1 MTRGM
6 WSLLVGLPIL
16 LLSGCRASSPAC
28 PPPTGLPPLTSSSPQ
43 PAPSI
48 APSEASLTPP
58 QVEIGGRTVT
68 VDQVVD
74 GPLCGGTWS
83 GTVYVTCDVQVP
95 PWEDQPTFLEDCDLD
110 IAPDTVVYVAYH
122 GDAPYYNGCSCH
134 TGEIA
139 EP

>member
-1 MTRGM
+1 MSLRHA
-6 WSLLVGLPIL
+6 SLLSLAL
-16 LLSGCRASSPAC
+16 LVLSGCSGSSPAC
-28 PPPTGLPPLTSSSPQ
+28 PPTVTHALDSESSS
-43 PAPSI
+43 AEVSI
-48 APSEASLTPP
+48 ATGEPP
-58 QVEIGGRTVT
+58 IAPAQVEIGGRTVT

-74 GPLCGGTWS
+74 GPLCDGAWS
-83 GTVYVTCDVQVP
+83 GTVYVTCDVQVL
-95 PWEDQPTFLEDCDLD
+95 PWEELPTFLKDCDLE

>member
-1 MTRGM
+1 VRAHHV
-6 WSLLVGLPIL
+6 LLLGLALP
-16 LLSGCRASSPAC
+16 LLSGCGGSSPAC
-28 PPPTGLPPLTSSSPQ
+28 PPTVSPALDPNPPEAERPVEAGQPPLL
-43 PAPSI
+43 PA
-48 APSEASLTPP
+48 

-68 VDQVVD
+68 VNQVVK
-74 GPLCGGTWS
+74 GPLCDGAWS

-95 PWEDQPTFLEDCDLD
+95 PWEELPTFLKDCDLE

>member
-1 MTRGM
+1 M
-6 WSLLVGLPIL
+6 SLRHAL
-16 LLSGCRASSPAC
+16 LLSLALLVVSGCSESSPAC
-28 PPPTGLPPLTSSSPQ
+28 PPTVSPAPGSGSSPADVTMATREPPVA
-43 PAPSI
+43 PA
-48 APSEASLTPP
+48 

-74 GPLCGGTWS
+74 GPLCGGAWS
-83 GTVYVTCDVQVP
+83 GTVYVTCDVQVL
-95 PWEDQPTFLEDCDLD
+95 PWEELPTFLEDCDLE